1 MTDAVEPT
9 AGPVSRRSSPDK
21 LGRNAGRNTL
31 LQAGGYGLLAFTIY
45 NMILAFALGGKGP
58 EVVLPRIAQL
68 LNQLPWLI
76 VATLMIFATW
86 NPRRANETGPWR
98 VFTRWFVLMMSV
110 AYLMMVPIS
119 FINEFTLIQ
128 GDTNRIVRVEIDLT
142 RRSKQIMAAVKDVQT
157 IQEFREV
164 LARIPEVTEVV
175 INAGETPDQIRA
187 AMRSGLQQT
196 IDKQIETLKAEQQ
209 QRLTTLGPT
218 VRSTAFGCL
227 IGALATFAL
236 AIRLHPW
243 MAPTIPMLRTA
254 LDKALDKLGNRPR
267 KLLQQISRLGRGLK
281 RRLQTLK
288 VGPFKARNRRTKRRS
303 SSGQRTRRRRRLS

>member
-1 MTDAVEPT
+1 MTDAVEPIVR
-9 AGPVSRRSSPDK
+9 PESRRSGPDK
-21 LGRNAGRNTL
+21 LGTNPGRNTL

-45 NMILAFALGGKGP
+45 NMFLAFALGGKGP

-119 FINEFTLIQ
+119 FINEFTLVQ
-128 GDTNRIVRVEIDLT
+128 GDKNRIVRVEIDLN
-142 RRSKQIMAAVKDVQT
+142 RRSKQIMAAVEDVRT

-164 LARIPEVTEVV
+164 LSRIPEVTEVV

-196 IDKQIETLKAEQQ
+196 ITKQVETLKANQQ

-236 AIRLHPW
+236 ATRLHPW
-243 MAPTIPMLRTA
+243 MAPVIPALLTA
-254 LDKALDKLGNRPR
+254 LDKALDKLGKRPR
-267 KLLQQISRLGRGLK
+267 KLLQQIRQLGRGLK
-281 RRLQTLK
+281 RSLQTLRI
-288 VGPFKARNRRTKRRS
+288 GPFKARSRRTRRRS
-303 SSGQRTRRRRRLS
+303 SSGPRTRRRRLK